1 MLESDFFPFFFF
13 LIFFC
18 CRYGVLKVLAEEI
31 GGGDDDVTI
40 QLSGAKLP
48 TKDWMGK
55 GDHYYKVITHKPKPK
70 P

>member
-1 MLESDFFPFFFF
+1 M
-13 LIFFC
+13 
-18 CRYGVLKVLAEEI
+18 LKVLAEEI